1 MATRLNITPMYVE
14 CKTVYCTSNTKL
26 PSKLS
31 LSQIGDN
38 REGDI
43 QLPLQITTGKC
54 MSPP

>member
-1 MATRLNITPMYVE
+1 MATRLNIAPMYVI

-38 REGDI
+38 RKGDI
-43 QLPLQITTGKC
+43 QLLLQITTGKC

>member
-1 MATRLNITPMYVE
+1 MATRLNIAPMYVI
-14 CKTVYCTSNTKL
+14 CKTVYSNTKL

-38 REGDI
+38 RKGDI
-43 QLPLQITTGKC
+43 QLLLQITTGKC